1 MPSLDGYSL
10 NEEIQKIRKE
20 VFEELAKQR
29 EAFSELYKYM
39 ARLESNVSQLTAKPK
54 VIKKKTEKKEVASA

>member
-20 VFEELAKQR
+20 VFEELAKTR
-29 EAFSELYKYM
+29 EAFGELYKYM
-39 ARLESNVSQLTAKPK
+39 ARLEDNVLKLTTKPK
-54 VIKKKTEKKEVASA
+54 IIKKKTVKKEVASA